1 MKKIIKNK
9 KMILIV
15 IIILLLLGYYIYH
28 KNNMYEEFE
37 TSSNTEE
44 LLTYEEKKEENLVMG
59 EGTNNK
65 EHNSE
70 TEKIIVHITG
80 EVKNAGVIELEKGKR
95 IIDAV
100 NMAGGF
106 TEEADAEKINLAYEL
121 ADGVKIYIPNK
132 SEIET
137 TDAKEYITKSS
148 GDNVIMEESKME
160 QNNNSLININQ
171 ASQTELETL
180 PGIGPSTAL
189 KIVSYREENGNF
201 SSIEDIKN
209 VQGIGDAKFENIKE
223 LICI

>member
-1 MKKIIKNK
+1 MKKIINNK
-9 KMILIV
+9 KTILIV

-28 KNNMYEEFE
+28 KNNNSYNEFE
-37 TSSNTEE
+37 TNIEE
-44 LLTYEEKKEENLVMG
+44 MKLKEENNIKKEENND
-59 EGTNNK
+59 EEK
-65 EHNSE
+65 DE

-80 EVKNAGVIELEKGKR
+80 EIKNAGVIELEKGKR

-100 NMAGGF
+100 NIAGGF
-106 TEEADAEKINLAYEL
+106 TAEADTEKINLAYEIT
-121 ADGVKIYIPNK
+121 DGIKIYIPNK
-132 SEIET
+132 NEEQT
-137 TDAKEYITKSS
+137 TNAKEYITKSS
-148 GDNVIMEESKME
+148 GDNIIIEESKME
-160 QNNNSLININQ
+160 KNNNLLININK

-189 KIVSYREENGNF
+189 KIISYREENGNF